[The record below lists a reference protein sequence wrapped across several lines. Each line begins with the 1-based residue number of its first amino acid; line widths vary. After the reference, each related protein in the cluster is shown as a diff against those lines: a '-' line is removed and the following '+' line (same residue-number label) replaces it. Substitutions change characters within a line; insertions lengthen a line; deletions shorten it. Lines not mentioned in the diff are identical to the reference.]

1 MCGVEL
7 TSQLTPQSGA
17 LTRFHLLETG
27 WAKQGCLTESGSAGA
42 CRDREKL
49 STGLGRNKGR
59 EGLLS
64 TTAVAHRREEG
75 MVLLALLTSHGQK
88 TLLAVEA
95 SHCRMQASA
104 SGTLTCT
111 EDNPA
116 RDFWL
121 SSTRSHELPKFA
133 LC

>member
-1 MCGVEL
+1 MRL
-7 TSQLTPQSGA
+7 Q
-17 LTRFHLLETG
+17 LLETDR
-27 WAKQGCLTESGSAGA
+27 AKQECFAEGSSAGA
-42 CRDREKL
+42 CRDKEKL

-64 TTAVAHRREEG
+64 PTAVGHRREEG

-88 TLLAVEA
+88 TLLALEA
-95 SHCRMQASA
+95 GHCQMQA

-111 EDNPA
+111 QDNPA

-121 SSTRSHELPKFA
+121 SGTRSDELPKFA